1 MPALKNPRHERFCVE
16 YSRDHNATQAA
27 TRAGYSD
34 HTAGQQGHRLLK
46 NAQISSRIAE
56 LDTAVTKSVLDS
68 AEDVLRDAIA
78 TYRAAHADGQ
88 YGAAVSAL
96 NLRAKRYAEFSEKHE
111 VKAEIDQ
118 VTRHYI
124 GIEVR
129 EV

>member
-1 MPALKNPRHERFCVE
+1 MLTAKQARFVAE
-16 YSRDHNATQAA
+16 YQVDLNATQAA
-27 TRAGYSD
+27 IRAGYSE
-34 HTAGQQGHRLLK
+34 HTAMQQGSRLLSK
-46 NAQISSRIAE
+46 VEIREAVQQTQQE
-56 LDTAVTKSVLDS
+56 VTKSVLDS

-96 NLRAKRYAEFSEKHE
+96 NLRAKMHPEFSEKHE

>member
-1 MPALKNPRHERFCVE
+1 MPLTAKQARFVAE
-16 YSRDHNATQAA
+16 YQVDLNATQAA
-27 TRAGYSD
+27 IRAGYSPTSA
-34 HTAGQQGHRLLK
+34 HVTA
-46 NAQISSRIAE
+46 SRMLSDAKIRA
-56 LDTAVTKSVLDS
+56 AVEQTQRKVTEAVLDS